1 MVYIFTLNV
10 FLKQK
15 KKKKKSSAFS
25 QFNKYRNE
33 MTNTMAS
40 MYNILKKLFLVHFF
54 KL

>member
-1 MVYIFTLNV
+1 MVYVFTLNV
-10 FLKQK
+10 FLKQ